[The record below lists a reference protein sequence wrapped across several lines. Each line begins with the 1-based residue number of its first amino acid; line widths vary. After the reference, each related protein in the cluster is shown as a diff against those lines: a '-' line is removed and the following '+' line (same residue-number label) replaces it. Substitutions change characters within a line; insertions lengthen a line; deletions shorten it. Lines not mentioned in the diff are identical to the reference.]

1 MPEFVSLEVRDG
13 VAVVRLD
20 RPPVNAIDR
29 VVGVE
34 LLDAFREAERREDV
48 GALVIWGGPKIF
60 AAGAD
65 IKAMAELNAEQIRP
79 VVSALGDA
87 LDLLE
92 QMPKISIAAVE
103 GYALGGGFELALAA
117 DLRYLA
123 KSASVGQPEV
133 TIGVIPGAG
142 GTQRITH
149 LSGAGVARDLVY
161 TGRIVGAAE
170 AKELLLCNRVVGS
183 GSVFEAALADAGG
196 FAKGPR
202 AALSAAKAA
211 IHAAAGTPGPAGLA
225 AERELFCSLFGTHDQ
240 REGMRAFLEKRE
252 PHFGPDLKP

>member
-20 RPPVNAIDR
+20 RPPVNAINR

-34 LLDAFREAERREDV
+34 LSDAFGEAERREDV

-65 IKAMAELNAEQIRP
+65 IKAMAELDAEEIRP

-92 QMPKISIAAVE
+92 AMPKISIAAVE

-117 DLRYLA
+117 DLRYLDE
-123 KSASVGQPEV
+123 SASIGQPEV

-183 GSVFEAALADAGG
+183 GSVFESALADARG
-196 FAKGPR
+196 FAEGPR
-202 AALSAAKAA
+202 AAQAAAKAA
-211 IHAAAGTPGPAGLA
+211 IRAAVHTPGAAGLA
-225 AERELFCSLFGTHDQ
+225 AERDLFRALFGTHDQ
-240 REGMRAFLEKRE
+240 REGMRAFLEKRK
-252 PHFGPDLKP
+252 PRFGTD

>member
-1 MPEFVSLEVRDG
+1 MPEFVSLEVRDDVG
-13 VAVVRLD
+13 VVRLD

-29 VVGVE
+29 VVGFE
-34 LLDAFREAERREDV
+34 LLGAFREAERREDV

-65 IKAMAELNAEQIRP
+65 IKSMAALDPEEVRP

-87 LDLLE
+87 LDVLE
-92 QMPKISIAAVE
+92 AMPKISIAAVE

-117 DLRYLA
+117 DLRYLGEGA
-123 KSASVGQPEV
+123 TIGQPEV

-142 GTQRITH
+142 GTQRITQ

-161 TGRIVGAAE
+161 TGRLLRALE
-170 AKELLLCNRVVGS
+170 AKALLLCNRVVDS
-183 GSVFEAALADAGG
+183 GSAFDSAIGDARG

-202 AALSAAKAA
+202 AALAAAKAA
-211 IHAAAGTPGPAGLA
+211 IRAGVLTPGAAGLA
-225 AERELFCSLFGTHDQ
+225 AEKELFCSLFGTHDQ

-252 PHFGPDLKP
+252 PRFGSR

>member
-1 MPEFVSLEVRDG
+1 MPEFVSLEVSDG

-29 VVGVE
+29 VMGLE
-34 LLDAFREAERREDV
+34 LLDAFGEVERREEV

-65 IKAMAELNAEQIRP
+65 IKSMAELGPEEIRP

-92 QMPKISIAAVE
+92 TMPKISIAAVE

-117 DLRYLA
+117 DLRYLGEG
-123 KSASVGQPEV
+123 SSIGQPEL
-133 TIGVIPGAG
+133 TLGVIPGAG
-142 GTQRITH
+142 GTQRITQ

-161 TGRIVGAAE
+161 TGRIVGAQE
-170 AKELLLCNRVVGS
+170 AKALLLCNRVMDS
-183 GSVFEAALADAGG
+183 GSVFESAMADARR

-202 AALSAAKAA
+202 EALAAAKAA
-211 IHAAAGTPGPAGLA
+211 IRAAVLTPGTAGLA
-225 AERELFCSLFGTHDQ
+225 VEKDLFCSLFGTHDQ
-240 REGMRAFLEKRE
+240 REGMRAFLDKRE
-252 PHFGPDLKP
+252 PRFGTD